1 MVNTTEQIAEQLE
14 RLVVHK
20 VGQLYAVQ
28 SEDGLKYHSMK
39 EKQLSDNILE
49 SHINGGFT
57 IAVKLL
63 QQRTQMTKAICIDF
77 DNDGKKTLKEMYE
90 YAQQIAEV
98 FQKYGLK
105 AQLEFSG
112 RRGFHLWLFFE
123 APITGILARQLVYD
137 VCAVASFVPEEVYPA
152 DNYMDDDGK
161 GKGGHP
167 VKLPCGIHKASNK
180 RSGFL
185 ADEVSW
191 DSEGYPLLP
200 ENQAELMSGFTQI
213 KIEAVKHA
221 VTLLEQ
227 RSEPKA
233 NKPEGRHNQ
242 QVDVD
247 FSNLGENQHPPCIQY
262 LLEHGAPLDQQ
273 YNEANMTIGR
283 YAASKGLSEQEAVGL
298 ATMMADKTSPKH
310 NTAKKTV
317 EEKVANFISVWKS
330 ISENAGEYKWSCG
343 YILGSDEIMSSGVC
357 PRWNCPQ
364 WSYERAYEDVNWKTT
379 EADRMIEQVVLAS
392 ILKNSPVVDVSILRE
407 IPPEGFVDRVELENK
422 EKKNEKILVPLN
434 RMMWEAFPSL
444 IEAND
449 EINSRNVLAAISS
462 KLKPDYHFAAL
473 LYMDYLEMPDSCSAK
488 DFESCLRKIKE
499 RGLRIKALEQSA
511 EATKAIRNMEV
522 PLAVTIDAVI
532 SNHKFLQGQTVSDV
546 QPLSSFETELV
557 EDLFEQPVYSIPTPS
572 AWLNY
577 IFNGGWQTQKLY
589 VISAPPG
596 SGKTTFCSWCADH
609 AASIGTK
616 VLFVP
621 YEMDKRSLWINSLA
635 RIGGINSALIEA
647 KRWNDSTYP
656 EADSLKPLV
665 IDAIRN
671 VSKTISKNTTVYEAG
686 PATATAQLKGIIAR
700 TRQQAGIA
708 EDEPILV
715 VVDYLQLMPSGDDK
729 LDSGLNE
736 TARVS
741 KIATQLKQLARDT
754 NTAVI
759 AISDITK
766 QAYQEAEKS
775 GNLDMSALR
784 DSFKISH
791 AADSVMLL
799 QTNQDQ
805 LQVVSKLGM
814 FNQRPGMISTLYGTY
829 PLNKAAKAVYAR
841 LSVLKNRGGV
851 KGEPLFVYEKAYH
864 RFIPMELDGVRM
876 EELSNDEPE
885 ISNS

>member
-1 MVNTTEQIAEQLE
+1 MLNTTEQTAEQLK
-14 RLVVHK
+14 RLVVHEE
-20 VGQLYAVQ
+20 GQLYAVQ
-28 SEDGLKYHSMK
+28 SDDGLNYHSMR
-39 EKQLSDNILE
+39 EKQLANNDLE
-49 SHINGGFT
+49 SHVKGDIT

-77 DNDGKKTLKEMYE
+77 DNDGKQILKEMYE
-90 YAQQIAEV
+90 YSQQIAEV

-105 AQLEFSG
+105 TQLEFSG

-123 APITGILARQLVYD
+123 APITGALARQLVYD
-137 VCAVASFVPEEVYPA
+137 VCAVAGFVPEEVYPA

-167 VKLPCGIHKASNK
+167 VKLPCGIHKASKK

-200 ENQAELMSGFTQI
+200 EDQAELMSGFIQI
-213 KIEAVKHA
+213 KIEAVKQA
-221 VTLLEQ
+221 LSLLEQ
-227 RSEPKA
+227 SSEPKA
-233 NKPEGRHNQ
+233 KKPEGTHNQ
-242 QVDVD
+242 HVDVD

-283 YAASKGLSEQEAVGL
+283 YAASKGLSDEEALEL
-298 ATMMADKTSPKH
+298 ATMMADNTSPKH

-317 EEKVANFISVWKS
+317 EEKVANFISVWKT

-343 YILGSDEIMSSGVC
+343 YILGSEEIMSSGVC
-357 PRWNCPQ
+357 RRWNCPH
-364 WSYERAYEDVNWKTT
+364 WSYERAQEEVTWETT
-379 EADRMIEQVVLAS
+379 EADRIMEEVVLAS
-392 ILKNSPVVDVSILRE
+392 VLKNSSVIDFSILRE
-407 IPPEGFVDRVELENK
+407 IPPEGFVGRVELKNK
-422 EKKNEKILVPLN
+422 ENEKITVPLH
-434 RMMWEAFPSL
+434 RMMWEAFPHL

-449 EINSRNVLAAISS
+449 EINSRNILATIGS
-462 KLKPDYHFAAL
+462 KLKPDYHLAAL
-473 LYMDYLEMPDSCSAK
+473 IYMDYLDIPACCSAK

-499 RGLRIKALEQSA
+499 KGLRVKLLQQNA
-511 EATKAIRNMEV
+511 EASKAMRNIDV
-522 PLAVTIDAVI
+522 PLAATIDAVI
-532 SNHKFLQGQTVSDV
+532 SSHKLLQGQTVSDV
-546 QPLSSFETELV
+546 QPLSSFEAELV
-557 EDLFEQPVYSIPTPS
+557 EDLFEQPAYSIPTPS
-572 AWLNY
+572 AWLNCV
-577 IFNGGWQTQKLY
+577 FNGGWQARKLY

-609 AASIGTK
+609 AAIIGTK

-635 RIGGINSALIEA
+635 RMGGINSALIEA

-665 IDAIRN
+665 IDAIKK
-671 VSKTISKNTTVYEAG
+671 VSTTISKNMTIYEAE
-686 PATATAQLKGIIAR
+686 PDTATAQLKGIIAR
-700 TRQQAGIA
+700 TRQQAGIS

-715 VVDYLQLMPSGDDK
+715 VVDYLQLMPSGDER
-729 LDSGLNE
+729 LDSGLSE
-736 TARVS
+736 TARVG

-766 QAYQEAEKS
+766 QAYQDAERT

-784 DSFKISH
+784 DSFKIAH
-791 AADSVMLL
+791 AADAVMLL
-799 QTNQDQ
+799 QTNNDQ
-805 LQVVSKLGM
+805 LDIVAGQGKY
-814 FNQRPGMISTLYGTY
+814 NQRPGMISSLRGTY
-829 PLNKAAKAVYAR
+829 PLDTAAKAVYAR
-841 LSVLKNRGGV
+841 LSVLKNRGGG

-864 RFIPMELDGVRM
+864 RFIPMELDNVSM
-876 EELSNDEPE
+876 EWLVNDEPDT
-885 ISNS
+885 SNS